1 MNQHIQDFLD
11 AAAQHGI
18 AIADPDA
25 VVADDTIRR
34 LHMVGDKRGQPSV
47 SYQLESDGRFGY
59 GWLIAWKVSGDAVT
73 WHSKAPRG
81 MAPEFRM
88 RAKLKSAESKA
99 AIKNETE
106 RVRAQCKDV
115 VARMWSEAFPAVSH
129 AYLERKGLCVHPD
142 LRESEGLLLIPMM
155 RDGVMVGMQ
164 TINES
169 GVKLF
174 VPGSDTTGSYCD
186 ISGDP
191 DTVVIAEGYATGL
204 RIWEV
209 TGYTVRV
216 AFTAGQM
223 VAVAIGARE
232 QFPGAR
238 LIVAADNDQW
248 TFKGGKCPADVSPRD
263 VPGDDPRWQEWRD
276 EGLLHNV
283 GIESAKQ
290 AAGKAGGCYMV
301 APTIPADDAGKGTDF
316 DDMARL
322 MGVDAVRAVFDSVP
336 VPEPD
341 YVPPVDDSEDSE
353 WVEDVYDIPKDPAKG
368 GPFDRVMRE
377 LRPQGYLG
385 KKYYFFPR
393 STGDIEEM
401 STADLKS
408 DLNLYHMA
416 RQSFYMSMLEDPAK
430 GTGKEVVTMFAPI
443 LMEMCK
449 DKGKFDPE
457 RVRNVGIWRDDSG
470 DIVANLGMQLY
481 IPGRGFVDHADYE
494 GKSVYVSAPKTV
506 DIDIAPL
513 NSAESVKLRHIC
525 ESLSWKYGI
534 SGSLLA
540 GWIYASILSGVLRWR
555 PHIFITGQKG
565 SGKSAV
571 IEKIIRKCLDGW
583 SVNEDGGTTE
593 AGFRRKLGNRARPVV
608 SDEMEGGGDRQKN
621 VDSVFF
627 LARKS
632 SIGAEYSNAYVDITV
647 HSCFCFGAI
656 IPSMTEGADQ
666 DRITVM
672 ELVPDTG
679 AGARQKWKAIER
691 DIRTTITRDFSRA
704 LIRRAVDNSN
714 NFLQNVEVFED
725 ELSELLGSA
734 RSAEQFAPM
743 VAGLYALHSTGLITP
758 ERAHNWVAE
767 QDWQFFHESD
777 EGSDSEKLVA
787 HLMTS
792 LIEYQLFDRNTK
804 ASIADLIKH
813 VVDDGPNT
821 ESARIALGRY
831 GFKVEDGWL
840 LIANS
845 KSRIND
851 LLRGTVWTVHK
862 NSLGRY
868 PGAEKGAGPIWFG
881 AGITSR
887 YIKIPLD
894 GLVREYSSPV
904 VVGFE
909 DEEPF

>member
-18 AIADPDA
+18 AIADPEA

-34 LHMVGDKRGQPSV
+34 LHMVGDKRGKPSV
-47 SYQLESDGRFGY
+47 SYQLGGDDEFAY
-59 GWLIAWKVSGDAVT
+59 GWITGWKVSGEAVH
-73 WHSKAPRG
+73 WHSKPPRG
-81 MAPEFRM
+81 QTQKCRKLAKE
-88 RAKLKSAESKA
+88 RADANRA
-99 AIKNETE
+99 ARDVERQ
-106 RVRAQCKDV
+106 RVREEGQREI
-115 VARMWSEAFPAVSH
+115 ARVWADAFPAVSH
-129 AYLERKGLCVHPD
+129 AYLERKGLSVHPD
-142 LRESEGLLLIPMM
+142 LRESEGILLIPMM
-155 RDGVMVGMQ
+155 RDGDMVGMQ
-164 TINES
+164 TISES

-174 VPGSDTTGSYCD
+174 KPGSDTAGSYCD
-186 ISGDP
+186 ITGDP

-223 VAVAIGARE
+223 AAVTVGARE
-232 QFPGAR
+232 HFTGAR

-276 EGLLHNV
+276 EGMLHNV
-283 GIESAKQ
+283 GIEAAKQ

-322 MGVDAVRAVFDSVP
+322 LGTDAVKDVFDSVP
-336 VPEPD
+336 VSAPED
-341 YVPPVDDSEDSE
+341 LEYIPPVDDSDWE
-353 WVEDVYDIPKDPAKG
+353 DIPEPANVSHYE
-368 GPFDRVMRE
+368 RVMQE

-416 RQSFYMSMLEDPAK
+416 RQSFYMSMMDDPEKA
-430 GTGKEVVTMFAPI
+430 TGKDVVTMFAPV

-457 RVRNVGIWRDDSG
+457 RVRSVGVWCDGSG

-494 GKSVYVSAPKTV
+494 GKSVYVSAPNTV
-506 DIDIAPL
+506 DIDIDPL
-513 NSAESVKLRHIC
+513 SSAESVKLRYIC

-565 SGKSAV
+565 SGKSSV
-571 IEKIIRKCLDGW
+571 IERVVRKCLDGW

-679 AGARQKWKAIER
+679 AGARQKWKSIER
-691 DIRTTITRDFSRA
+691 DIRSTITRDFSRA
-704 LIRRAVDNSN
+704 LIRRAIDNAN

-758 ERAHNWVAE
+758 ERARNWVSE

-792 LIEYQLFDRNTK
+792 LVEYQVLDRNTK

-813 VVDDGPNT
+813 VLDDGPNM

-831 GFKVEDGWL
+831 GFRVEDGWL

-881 AGITSR
+881 AGVTSR
-887 YIKIPLD
+887 YIKIPLE
-894 GLVREYSSPV
+894 GLVSEYSSPV
-904 VVGFE
+904 EVGFE
-909 DEEPF
+909 DEDEEPF

>member
-25 VVADDTIRR
+25 VVADDMIRR

-47 SYQLESDGRFGY
+47 SYQLGGDDTFAFGWIT
-59 GWLIAWKVSGDAVT
+59 GWKVSGEAVH
-73 WHSKAPRG
+73 WHSKPPRG
-81 MAPEFRM
+81 QTQECRKLAKE
-88 RAKLKSAESKA
+88 RADANRAAREAERQ
-99 AIKNETE
+99 
-106 RVRAQCKDV
+106 RVREEGQREI
-115 VARMWSEAFPAVSH
+115 ARVWSDAFPAVSH
-129 AYLERKGLCVHPD
+129 AYLECKGLSVHPD
-142 LRESEGLLLIPMM
+142 LRESEGMLLIPMM

-174 VPGSDTTGSYCD
+174 KPGSDTAGSYCD
-186 ISGDP
+186 IAGDP

-223 VAVAIGARE
+223 VAVTVGARE

-276 EGLLHNV
+276 DGLLHNV

-301 APTIPADDAGKGTDF
+301 APTIPADDAGKGADF

-322 MGVDAVRAVFDSVP
+322 MGVDAVKAVFDAVP
-336 VPEPD
+336 VPAPVESE
-341 YVPPVDDSEDSE
+341 YIPPVDDSD
-353 WVEDVYDIPKDPAKG
+353 WEDVPEPANVSHY
-368 GPFDRVMRE
+368 DRVMQE

-506 DIDIAPL
+506 DIDVAPL
-513 NSAESVKLRHIC
+513 SSAESVKLRHIC

-555 PHIFITGQKG
+555 PHVFITGQKG

-679 AGARQKWKAIER
+679 AGARQKWKSIER
-691 DIRTTITRDFSRA
+691 DIRETITRDFSRA
-704 LIRRAVDNSN
+704 LIRRAVDNAN

-792 LIEYQLFDRNTK
+792 LIEYQLLDRNTK

-894 GLVREYSSPV
+894 GLVREYSSQV